1 MNQDL
6 TSHFLPM
13 LIVFITGSGCKKTI
27 ENGRLI
33 NCQSNIGESCLYE
46 CNDPF
51 EINPLVTN
59 LTCDSKGD
67 WDQNTRDLCGKLNKR
82 LLYLYV

>member
-1 MNQDL
+1 
-6 TSHFLPM
+6 M

-33 NCQSNIGESCLYE
+33 NCQSNIGESCVYE

-82 LLYLYV
+82 LLYLYL